1 LVTEDLD
8 NANDILNLGWAFLE
22 METVRMQK
30 SREAMWD
37 FLSQDTLQKFNET
50 SPVDDTSDATSIPQ
64 PASNSN
70 TSDETKATSD
80 PASQHADGSDTEEID
95 MTTEDDTSTYV
106 QLSWGHS
113 NQMQYRDPKVLA
125 NLPDW
130 MTKLC
135 NDDSPKKYCE
145 LIKSMVHTDSGKRP
159 TAYEVLCATIRIPDW
174 THKPMC
180 GEPCIQDHKRSMKAK
195 SPIR

>member
-1 LVTEDLD
+1 
-8 NANDILNLGWAFLE
+8 
-22 METVRMQK
+22 MQK
-30 SREAMWD
+30 SREAMWE
-37 FLSQDTLQKFNET
+37 FLSQDSSRKSNEK
-50 SPVDDTSDATSIPQ
+50 SPIDDTSGATSNLQ

-70 TSDETKATSD
+70 TSDDTKATSD
-80 PASQHADGSDTEEID
+80 PAPQHAGGKTTDADGSGTEEID

-135 NDDSPKKYCE
+135 NDGSSKEYCE

-159 TAYEVLCATIRIPDW
+159 TAYEALCATIRMVDR
-174 THKPMC
+174 TTYKPMC
-180 GEPCIQDHKRSMKAK
+180 GEPCIQDHKRDMEAK
-195 SPIR
+195 LPIRR